1 MSSMKSDKK
10 GGTKT
15 KIICKY
21 FIQGKCVKGESCPYL
36 HSKVEKPK
44 EIITIECPMYN
55 VGFCKN
61 GRNCCFMHIKK
72 EKYIEEKS
80 DEKNINTNIPMQEE
94 EEQKEQ
100 KEKNENNESKK
111 EEEIKYPTIP
121 IWFLEHYYDKPISLL
136 FSELEQKNLPEIIEL
151 KKKYGFTNIQPN
163 LPGFPVL
170 IKKNKMNLNMNT
182 LNLNFNNFNM
192 NFALNNNKSEIN
204 NKSNNNIIKVGQT
217 SSDKKYDKYE
227 FKKNN
232 NELLLSKQENIYY
245 YLIRCKNTK
254 EIEQSQGSNIISLP
268 LSLSKKLNNIDI
280 QNKTVII
287 IICDEEYQ
295 NFSGFAK
302 VLKPLK
308 EKKEDEKEKEN
319 LYNIEWLW
327 RTKLSLSK
335 VNHLMNKADKDNFLI
350 DGKNG
355 CEVDKDLGFFCCR
368 YMMKRLSKEEINEL
382 TTEKKMFESEK
393 KLLQNLNNE
402 RNNIRNSNSKSN
414 NNSNKDLKYIHN
426 SPYKGSN
433 KKSEIG
439 NTNST
444 RYSDFKN
451 HVKDKY
457 YTSNREH
464 EDYKIH
470 KYTGHKR
477 YRDYS
482 RSKSKSRSKSI
493 NRRDIS
499 EDYSNYYNNK
509 NKKYQ
514 DKHYNHD
521 YHNGKNYY
529 YNNNNN
535 KFNSNKKNYYNFKEN
550 NLYQKSKHNDTKFDD
565 SVRKNNN

>member
-1 MSSMKSDKK
+1 MSSLKSEKK

-15 KIICKY
+15 KIVCKY
-21 FIQGKCVKGESCPYL
+21 FIQGKCSKGEACPYL

-44 EIITIECPMYN
+44 EMITIECPMYN

-61 GRNCCFMHIKK
+61 GRNCYFMHIKK

-80 DEKNINTNIPMQEE
+80 DEKNNNTSNIPMQEE
-94 EEQKEQ
+94 EE
-100 KEKNENNESKK
+100 KEKEIEKNNNDESNK
-111 EEEIKYPTIP
+111 EEDIRYPKIP
-121 IWFLEHYYDKPISLL
+121 IWFLEHYFDKPISLL
-136 FSELEQKNLPEIIEL
+136 FSELEQKNLPEITEL

-192 NFALNNNKSEIN
+192 NFALNNNKSELN
-204 NKSNNNIIKVGQT
+204 NITNNNNIIKIGQN

-232 NELLLSKQENIYY
+232 NEFLLSKQENIFYF
-245 YLIRCKNTK
+245 LIRCKNTK
-254 EIEQSQGSNIISLP
+254 EIEQSQSSNIISLP
-268 LSLSKKLNNIDI
+268 FNLSEKLNKIDI
-280 QNKTVII
+280 QNKTII
-287 IICDEEYQ
+287 LIICDEEYQ

-302 VLKPLK
+302 IIKPLNS
-308 EKKEDEKEKEN
+308 EKKEEKN
-319 LYNIEWLW
+319 FYNIEWLW

-393 KLLQNLNNE
+393 KLLQNLNNN
-402 RNNIRNSNSKSN
+402 RNGNRNGNSKSN
-414 NNSNKDLKYIHN
+414 NNSNKDLNYIHN

-433 KKSEIG
+433 KKSEMS

-444 RYSDFKN
+444 RYSEHKN
-451 HVKDKY
+451 HDKDKY
-457 YTSNREH
+457 YKSNKEH
-464 EDYKIH
+464 DDYKVH

-482 RSKSKSRSKSI
+482 RSISKSRSKSN
-493 NRRDIS
+493 NRRDNS
-499 EDYSNYYNNK
+499 EDYSNYYKNK

-514 DKHYNHD
+514 DNHYNHD
-521 YHNGKNYY
+521 HHNGKNY
-529 YNNNNN
+529 N
-535 KFNSNKKNYYNFKEN
+535 NSNKFYSNKKSYNTIKEN
-550 NLYQKSKHNDTKFDD
+550 DIYQKSKYNDNRFDV
-565 SVRKNNN
+565 SNRKNNN